1 MEMSRQEVDEMSD
14 NEEIGEGKRVST
26 NLGFVAKVLG
36 TAIFVVYSGAMIYAR
51 LNYLELEIERLR
63 HDVERNSYFRDNWPR
78 GTIGALPDD
87 AEQNMRLN
95 FLEKKQE
102 SHSALLDD
110 LRFSKSTGQ

>member
-1 MEMSRQEVDEMSD
+1 VEVPWKEVDEMT
-14 NEEIGEGKRVST
+14 EEIGEAKKVST

-63 HDVERNSYFRDNWPR
+63 HDVERNSFFRDNWPR
-78 GTIGALPDD
+78 GTIGSLPDD

-102 SHSALLDD
+102 THSTLLDD
-110 LRFSKSTGQ
+110 LRFNKNGP